1 MTANFRLGL
10 LVGILSSACVAGPFV
25 PWAIAAAGA
34 DERSWRVAQA
44 SPKPESEEEQRKK
57 QQEKRQERKEE
68 RRDMR
73 QMPPGSGP
81 AQGEPRQLPPQ
92 RQDARPPQQIE
103 RQPGPGQAP
112 VQVDPRQLPPQRQD
126 ARPPQQYQLPPK
138 QPATGPTEPLPRP
151 TFRQDAQPKL
161 QAPGQPVLGSDRPQ
175 FEQRAR
181 RLDDIK
187 QLRRERVEE
196 GGRRTIIE
204 EPDRR
209 LIVREQ
215 GRAFIRHDETDRFRR
230 RFGEART
237 ERLRDGNTTTTFI
250 RPDGVHVISV
260 FDSHGRL
267 VHRYRRHRDGRIIVL
282 IDNRRYIRPGVGG
295 LFLGGY
301 IELPPPIIRIPREKY
316 IVEYDRASYDD
327 IYEALTAPPVDTL
340 ERGYSLDEIRQS
352 RYLRERM
359 RRIDIDINFG
369 FGSWEVD
376 PSQYRK
382 LERLADV
389 INRILERNPDE
400 IIMIE
405 GHTDAVGSDEDNLTL
420 SDRRAEAVALI
431 LSDHFGVPPENLVT
445 QGYGEQ
451 FLKVETPGPEPLN
464 RRVTARRITP
474 LLARRE
480 RY

>member
-1 MTANFRLGL
+1 
-10 LVGILSSACVAGPFV
+10 
-25 PWAIAAAGA
+25 
-34 DERSWRVAQA
+34 
-44 SPKPESEEEQRKK
+44 
-57 QQEKRQERKEE
+57 
-68 RRDMR
+68 
-73 QMPPGSGP
+73 
-81 AQGEPRQLPPQ
+81 
-92 RQDARPPQQIE
+92 
-103 RQPGPGQAP
+103 
-112 VQVDPRQLPPQRQD
+112 
-126 ARPPQQYQLPPK
+126 
-138 QPATGPTEPLPRP
+138 
-151 TFRQDAQPKL
+151 
-161 QAPGQPVLGSDRPQ
+161 
-175 FEQRAR
+175 
-181 RLDDIK
+181 
-187 QLRRERVEE
+187 
-196 GGRRTIIE
+196 
-204 EPDRR
+204 
-209 LIVREQ
+209 
-215 GRAFIRHDETDRFRR
+215 
-230 RFGEART
+230 
-237 ERLRDGNTTTTFI
+237 
-250 RPDGVHVISV
+250 
-260 FDSHGRL
+260 L
-267 VHRYRRHRDGRIIVL
+267 VHRYRRHRDGRIVVL

-382 LERLADV
+382 LERLAEV